1 MTDPLEIER
10 NEPSVP
16 CHFCGKSLYH
26 ISNIYV
32 TAEGFGNVCKECASA
47 QDSKYR
53 REQNERLQ
61 SIIYGSSFYS
71 SSSMGKI
78 PLKDYISHKET
89 EKQNKI
95 QKRREFISHI
105 FNKIKG
111 LAARVKWI

>member
-1 MTDPLEIER
+1 MTDLELER

-16 CHFCGKSLYH
+16 CHFCGKSLYY
-26 ISNIYV
+26 ISQTYV
-32 TAEGFGNVCKECASA
+32 TDEGIVIVCKECAAA
-47 QDSKYR
+47 QDAKYR
-53 REQNERLQ
+53 REQNKRLQ

-71 SSSMGKI
+71 SPSLGKI

-95 QKRREFISHI
+95 QKRKEFINRI

-111 LAARVKWI
+111 LAACVKWI